1 MPDST
6 SPKGRSLSHQGLPD
20 TDSKKGGSL
29 SQQGVP
35 KETNAER
42 LTVLLAEQME
52 RGNFQEARETVTVLL
67 RLRPNDKDAL
77 DILAMLDEQ
86 METVTSG
93 QVGEL
98 HRFKG
103 HKAWVNSVAFAPNGR
118 RAVSGAGGAFVN
130 DEFADGND
138 TSVLLWD
145 VENGQ
150 KLHRFRGHRTV
161 VNCVAF
167 SPDGRR
173 IASGGRRG
181 AICLWDGTFLTA
193 IRQFQRTGQAV
204 WTLAFSPDGR
214 LLLSGGDERAISLW
228 NVREGRC
235 LRRFEGHRNGVNSVA
250 FSPDGRRAL
259 SGSFDNSIRLW
270 DVETGQ
276 MLRSLE
282 GHAQA
287 VLSVAFTPD
296 GNQAV
301 SGSVDRTVRLWDLE
315 HGQEVRRLKGHGNR
329 VNSVAVASE
338 GRFVLSGSGDKTVR
352 LWDLTTGRELRRFQG
367 HKDAVLS
374 VAFSPDGQ
382 LALSGGRD
390 RTLRLWQLPNI
401 LDVLNPN
408 EWAFNLTETLR
419 ESGLLDP
426 AQLTELTS
434 QLQAKFT
441 ESRALAWHL
450 IELGW
455 VTTYQINQLVLGRG
469 RNLRLG
475 QYVVLDRL
483 GEGGMGTVFKGHDP
497 GNNRLVALKVARSE
511 AMRNP
516 EDIRQFWWENEV
528 VARLSHPNVVKTF
541 GAGEDGDR
549 RFFAMEYIE
558 GTDLDK
564 MSRQVGPLPIAQ
576 ACDLIRQAALGLQH
590 AHDHKLVHRDIK
602 PANLLLTTAPLSPR
616 GRGVGGEGEKL
627 AEHKPP
633 HPDPLPHGERGSQ
646 SIKLID
652 WGLADLRGK
661 DESGSPLPKGE
672 MVGTIDFMAPEQA
685 ADPGTADIRADI
697 YSLGCTLFQLLTG
710 KPPFPSGSL
719 MQKLVKHQQ
728 VEPPTLYSLRPDVP
742 SGLQEVMSK
751 LLAKQ
756 PSDRYQTPGEVA
768 AALKAFC

>member
-1 MPDST
+1 MPDSN
-6 SPKGRSLSHQGLPD
+6 PQEGKSLSHQGAPD
-20 TDSKKGGSL
+20 TDSKKGKSLSHQGVPDTDSKRGGSL
-29 SQQGVP
+29 SHQGVP

-130 DEFADGND
+130 DEFADGDDN
-138 TSVLLWD
+138 TVLLWD

-270 DVETGQ
+270 DVETGK
-276 MLRSLE
+276 MLRCLE

-296 GNQAV
+296 GNHGV

-315 HGQEVRRLKGHGNR
+315 DGQEVRRLKGHGNR

-338 GRFVLSGSGDKTVR
+338 GRFALSGSGDKTVR

-367 HKDAVLS
+367 HKDGVLS

-382 LALSGGRD
+382 QALSGSRD

-401 LDVLNPN
+401 LDVLNPS
-408 EWAFNLTETLR
+408 EWAFNLAETLR

-426 AQLTELTS
+426 ARLAELTS

-455 VTTYQINQLVLGRG
+455 VTTYQISQLVLGRG

-516 EDIRQFWWENEV
+516 EDIRQFWWENQV
-528 VARLSHPNVVKTF
+528 MARLSHPNIAKTF

-549 RFFAMEYIE
+549 RFFAMEYID

-602 PANLLLTTAPLSPR
+602 PANLLQATSGS
-616 GRGVGGEGEKL
+616 GRGAAV
-627 AEHKPP
+627 PV
-633 HPDPLPHGERGSQ
+633 
-646 SIKLID
+646 IKLID

-672 MVGTIDFMAPEQA
+672 MVGTIDYMAPEQA
-685 ADPGTADIRADI
+685 TDPGTADIRADI

-768 AALKAFC
+768 TALKAFC